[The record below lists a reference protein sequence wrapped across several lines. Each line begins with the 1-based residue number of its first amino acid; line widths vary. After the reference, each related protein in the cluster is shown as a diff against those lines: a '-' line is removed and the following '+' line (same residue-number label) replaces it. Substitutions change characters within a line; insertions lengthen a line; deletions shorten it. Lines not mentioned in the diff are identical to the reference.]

1 MSGNSPARKKSLLAA
16 ATLGL
21 LIAVP
26 SSLGMAFFVFPSA
39 PPVSR
44 WITVARLEDVPES
57 GAPRLLKANVP
68 RENAWQLEAGIAQ
81 TIYVQRSDAD
91 ITAFHSYF
99 HHDLR
104 LPIVY
109 DADRDVFKTMCWN
122 LEFSRDGNSLNNQA
136 AQPASLHR
144 VETKVE
150 DGEILVRF

>member
-16 ATLGL
+16 AMLGL

-26 SSLGMAFFVFPSA
+26 SSLGMAFFVSPSA

-68 RENAWQLEAGIAQ
+68 RESAWQLEAGIAHA
-81 TIYVQRSDAD
+81 IYVLRSSTD
-91 ITAFHSYF
+91 ITVFQSCF

-109 DADRDVFKTMCWN
+109 DADRDVFETMCWN
-122 LEFSRDGNSLNNQA
+122 LEFSRDGNSPNNQA
-136 AQPASLHR
+136 AQPVSLHR

-150 DGEILVRF
+150 DGELLVRF